1 MSRIVMLACLA
12 VAVAGVV
19 LWATGSFD
27 HLSAWAAQQQRAFQ
41 NQMAM
46 TLRALR
52 AGQPGAVMALMGACF
67 SYGVVHAV
75 GPGHGKVLIGGYG
88 LGRDV
93 PKMRL
98 AVISLLAS
106 LAQAGTAIVLVYVGV
121 FFLGLGRTQLVGTA
135 EDIFAPASYA
145 AIAAVGAWLA
155 WRGVRRLLRRTPAH
169 APHHGHGSDHDHDH
183 VGEGHECASCGHA
196 HGPSVEQIAQTR
208 SVREAIVLI
217 AGIAA
222 RPCTG
227 ALFVLILTWQMGIA
241 MAGIFA
247 ALAMGLGTAVVT
259 IAAGLGAGA
268 LRGGFLGGL
277 NGPWAARAV
286 PVIELVAGGM
296 IVLVATGLLLRAL

>member
-1 MSRIVMLACLA
+1 MPRIVMLVSLV
-12 VAVAGVV
+12 VAVAAVA

-27 HLSAWAAQQQRAFQ
+27 QLSAWAAQQQRAFQ
-41 NQMAM
+41 NQMAV

-52 AGQPGAVMALMGACF
+52 AGEPGAVMALMGVCF
-67 SYGVVHAV
+67 SYGFVHAV

-88 LGRDV
+88 LGCDV

-106 LAQAGTAIVLVYVGV
+106 LAQAVTAIVLVYVGI
-121 FFLGLGRTQLVGTA
+121 FFLDLGRTQLVGTA

-145 AIAAVGAWLA
+145 AIAGVGAWLV
-155 WRGVRRLLRRTPAH
+155 WRGMRRLLRETQA
-169 APHHGHGSDHDHDH
+169 HDHDH
-183 VGEGHECASCGHA
+183 EGDGHECSSCGHA
-196 HGPSVEQIAQTR
+196 HGPSVEQISETR
-208 SVREAIVLI
+208 SVREAVVLI

-241 MAGIFA
+241 LAGIFA
-247 ALAMGLGTAVVT
+247 TLAMGLGTAVVT

-277 NGPWAARAV
+277 DGPWAARAV